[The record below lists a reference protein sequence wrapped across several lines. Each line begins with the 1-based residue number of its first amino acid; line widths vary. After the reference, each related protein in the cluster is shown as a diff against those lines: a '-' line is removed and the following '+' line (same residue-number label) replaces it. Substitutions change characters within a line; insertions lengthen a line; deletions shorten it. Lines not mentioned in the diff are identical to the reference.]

1 MSLRDRVLLM
11 GYSRDMAR
19 EDKGFRILK
28 GTLTDNNHIDVN
40 ADVVWR
46 SATYVDSRPWV
57 DADLRD
63 MSLADKG
70 SYGVILAM
78 TPLTNAKL
86 MAPTFWTRVASCLQP
101 NGRFAAWIADIHV
114 LDSYV
119 SAKHQLVTVHRCAGA
134 QSLSRMSLADQNIYA
149 QALSDWI
156 VDIIRWSGGLLIS
169 LSSETMMISDA
180 SRLSLSMLRSP

>member
-1 MSLRDRVLLM
+1 MLL

-19 EDKGFRILK
+19 EDKGFRVLK

-46 SATYVDSRPWV
+46 SATCVDSRPWV

-70 SYGVILAM
+70 CYSLILAM
-78 TPLTNAKL
+78 TSLTNAKL
-86 MAPTFWTRVASCLQP
+86 MAPTFWTWVASCLQP
-101 NGRFAAWIADIHV
+101 SGRFAAWLADIHV

-119 SAKHQLVTVHRCAGA
+119 SAKHQLVTVHRCAGV
-134 QSLSRMSLADQNIYA
+134 QSLSRMSLADQGIYA

-156 VDIIRWSGGLLIS
+156 ADIARWSGGLLAP
-169 LSSETMMISDA
+169 LASETMMISDA
-180 SRLSLSMLRSP
+180 SRLSLCLLRSP